1 MITAKDR
8 ADLLLFGQQT
18 GRLYFRKL
26 DSEDF
31 DTWLRFCEDPDS
43 LRYFAFSETD
53 PADVKCQQWFDK
65 IAWRYENS
73 KGGMNALIDKESGRF
88 VGQCG
93 LLVQT
98 VDEQEELEIGY
109 SLMPES
115 RGLGYALEAAAKCR
129 DHAFQ
134 NELADSLI
142 SIIHPDNIASQNV
155 ALKNGMKLSKQTV
168 YSGMPVNIYRIM
180 KAEWKQI
187 Q

>member
-1 MITAKDR
+1 MIKAKDR

-26 DSEDF
+26 DPEDF

-53 PADVKCQQWFDK
+53 SAEVKCRQWFDK
-65 IAWRYENS
+65 IAWRYGNS
-73 KGGMNALIDKESGRF
+73 MGGMNALIDQESGRF

-98 VDEQEELEIGY
+98 VDEQGELEIGY

-115 RGLGYALEAAAKCR
+115 RGLGYALEAAVKCR

-134 NELADSLI
+134 NELTDSLI

-155 ALKNGMKLSKQTV
+155 ALKNGMKLSKQTTF
-168 YSGMPVNIYRIM
+168 SGMPVKIYRVTRD
-180 KAEWKQI
+180 EWEKR
-187 Q
+187 